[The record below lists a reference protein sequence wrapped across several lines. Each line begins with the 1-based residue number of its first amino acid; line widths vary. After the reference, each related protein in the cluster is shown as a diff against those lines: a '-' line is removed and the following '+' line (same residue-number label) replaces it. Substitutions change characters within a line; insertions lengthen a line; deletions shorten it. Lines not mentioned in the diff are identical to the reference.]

1 MLSSQMIG
9 LLGVSIWETIYMV
22 IISTVLAYAIGLP
35 IGVVLNITSKDGICP
50 NRAVNSVLGV
60 IVNVF
65 RSIPFLILLIW
76 MLPVTQAIVGTMV
89 GPTSVIVPLVVSAA
103 PFVGR
108 MVESSLNEIDKGV
121 VEAAQSMGSSSWQ
134 IIYKVLIPESKP
146 SLIIGAAI
154 SVTTILG
161 YSAMAGIVGGGGLGA
176 VAMNYGLYR
185 YDDQIMFITIVI
197 IVVIVQIFQEIDS
210 GMEEIIVGVVGSL
223 QFDVFQYR
231 MENEYNVDISMS
243 TLPYSFIRWIDNEE
257 IDLKKLNLT
266 SDTKKVQ
273 DTKGRYLLLFANQW
287 SINWALEHNEGLLL
301 SEFSKN

>member
-161 YSAMAGIVGGGGLGA
+161 YSAMAGIVGGCGLGA

-197 IVVIVQIFQEIDS
+197 IVVIVQIFQEI
-210 GMEEIIVGVVGSL
+210 GM
-223 QFDVFQYR
+223 
-231 MENEYNVDISMS
+231 M
-243 TLPYSFIRWIDNEE
+243 TA
-257 IDLKKLNLT
+257 KKLDKRL
-266 SDTKKVQ
+266 K
-273 DTKGRYLLLFANQW
+273 
-287 SINWALEHNEGLLL
+287 
-301 SEFSKN
+301 

>member
-50 NRAVNSVLGV
+50 NREVNSVLGV

-197 IVVIVQIFQEIDS
+197 IVVIVQIFQEI
-210 GMEEIIVGVVGSL
+210 GM
-223 QFDVFQYR
+223 
-231 MENEYNVDISMS
+231 M
-243 TLPYSFIRWIDNEE
+243 TA
-257 IDLKKLNLT
+257 KKLDKRL
-266 SDTKKVQ
+266 K
-273 DTKGRYLLLFANQW
+273 
-287 SINWALEHNEGLLL
+287 
-301 SEFSKN
+301 

>member
-185 YDDQIMFITIVI
+185 YDDQITFITIVI
-197 IVVIVQIFQEIDS
+197 IVVIVQIFQEI
-210 GMEEIIVGVVGSL
+210 GM
-223 QFDVFQYR
+223 
-231 MENEYNVDISMS
+231 M
-243 TLPYSFIRWIDNEE
+243 TA
-257 IDLKKLNLT
+257 KKLDKRL
-266 SDTKKVQ
+266 K
-273 DTKGRYLLLFANQW
+273 
-287 SINWALEHNEGLLL
+287 
-301 SEFSKN
+301 

>member
-1 MLSSQMIG
+1 MLSNQMIG
-9 LLGVSIWETIYMV
+9 LLGVSLWETIYMV
-22 IISTVLAYAIGLP
+22 IISTILAYAIGLP
-35 IGVVLNITSKDGICP
+35 VGVVLNITSKDGICP
-50 NRAVNSVLGV
+50 NRAINSVLGV
-60 IVNVF
+60 LVNIF

-121 VEAAQSMGSSSWQ
+121 IEAAQSMGSSSWQ

-185 YDDQIMFITIVI
+185 YDYQIMFVTIVI
-197 IVVIVQIFQEIDS
+197 IVVIVQIFQEI
-210 GMEEIIVGVVGSL
+210 GM
-223 QFDVFQYR
+223 
-231 MENEYNVDISMS
+231 MMA
-243 TLPYSFIRWIDNEE
+243 
-257 IDLKKLNLT
+257 KKLDKRL
-266 SDTKKVQ
+266 K
-273 DTKGRYLLLFANQW
+273 
-287 SINWALEHNEGLLL
+287 
-301 SEFSKN
+301 

>member
-1 MLSSQMIG
+1 MIG

-121 VEAAQSMGSSSWQ
+121 VEAAQSMGSSAWQ

-197 IVVIVQIFQEIDS
+197 IVVIVQIFQEI
-210 GMEEIIVGVVGSL
+210 GM
-223 QFDVFQYR
+223 
-231 MENEYNVDISMS
+231 M
-243 TLPYSFIRWIDNEE
+243 TA
-257 IDLKKLNLT
+257 KKLDKRL
-266 SDTKKVQ
+266 K
-273 DTKGRYLLLFANQW
+273 
-287 SINWALEHNEGLLL
+287 
-301 SEFSKN
+301 

>member
-76 MLPVTQAIVGTMV
+76 MLPVTQAIVGTMM

-176 VAMNYGLYR
+176 VAMNYVLYR

-197 IVVIVQIFQEIDS
+197 IVVIVQIFQEI
-210 GMEEIIVGVVGSL
+210 GM
-223 QFDVFQYR
+223 
-231 MENEYNVDISMS
+231 M
-243 TLPYSFIRWIDNEE
+243 TA
-257 IDLKKLNLT
+257 KKLDKRL
-266 SDTKKVQ
+266 K
-273 DTKGRYLLLFANQW
+273 
-287 SINWALEHNEGLLL
+287 
-301 SEFSKN
+301 

>member
-76 MLPVTQAIVGTMV
+76 MIPVTQAIVGTMV

-197 IVVIVQIFQEIDS
+197 IVVIVQIFQEI
-210 GMEEIIVGVVGSL
+210 GM
-223 QFDVFQYR
+223 
-231 MENEYNVDISMS
+231 M
-243 TLPYSFIRWIDNEE
+243 TA
-257 IDLKKLNLT
+257 KKLDKRL
-266 SDTKKVQ
+266 K
-273 DTKGRYLLLFANQW
+273 
-287 SINWALEHNEGLLL
+287 
-301 SEFSKN
+301 

>member
-121 VEAAQSMGSSSWQ
+121 IEAAQSMGSSSWQ

-161 YSAMAGIVGGGGLGA
+161 YSAMAGIVGGGGLGS

-197 IVVIVQIFQEIDS
+197 IVVIVQIFQEI
-210 GMEEIIVGVVGSL
+210 GM
-223 QFDVFQYR
+223 
-231 MENEYNVDISMS
+231 M
-243 TLPYSFIRWIDNEE
+243 TA
-257 IDLKKLNLT
+257 KKLDKRL
-266 SDTKKVQ
+266 K
-273 DTKGRYLLLFANQW
+273 
-287 SINWALEHNEGLLL
+287 
-301 SEFSKN
+301 

>member
-50 NRAVNSVLGV
+50 NRAANSVLGV

-121 VEAAQSMGSSSWQ
+121 VEAAQSMGSSAWQ

-197 IVVIVQIFQEIDS
+197 IVVIVQIFQEI
-210 GMEEIIVGVVGSL
+210 GM
-223 QFDVFQYR
+223 
-231 MENEYNVDISMS
+231 M
-243 TLPYSFIRWIDNEE
+243 TA
-257 IDLKKLNLT
+257 KKLDKRL
-266 SDTKKVQ
+266 K
-273 DTKGRYLLLFANQW
+273 
-287 SINWALEHNEGLLL
+287 
-301 SEFSKN
+301 

>member
-161 YSAMAGIVGGGGLGA
+161 YSAMAGIVGGGGLGD

-197 IVVIVQIFQEIDS
+197 IVVIVQIFQEI
-210 GMEEIIVGVVGSL
+210 GM
-223 QFDVFQYR
+223 
-231 MENEYNVDISMS
+231 M
-243 TLPYSFIRWIDNEE
+243 TA
-257 IDLKKLNLT
+257 KKLDKRL
-266 SDTKKVQ
+266 K
-273 DTKGRYLLLFANQW
+273 
-287 SINWALEHNEGLLL
+287 
-301 SEFSKN
+301 